1 MVSKPQARE
10 GSIRGPETLDEGWWA
25 AILTEDETVKPR
37 SPMNLIDVPPL
48 SMADS
53 WTVIQRAYAADQ
65 IVCLTVSGYN
75 RGGLLVQGDQV
86 QGFVPLSH
94 LIDIPNTAS
103 EAERRELLSAYVGRV
118 LQLKVIEC
126 QPEQKRAIFSERAA
140 QAGEGR
146 RRALFETLIPGAVVS
161 GTVTNLTEFG
171 AFIDLGGVEG
181 LVHVSELS
189 WGRVQHPT
197 DILTLGE
204 LVRVLVLQINCDNC
218 RIALSLKRLS
228 TNPWERAMERY
239 QPGDVVPA
247 EITTTTRFGAFAR
260 LEEGIEGLIH
270 ISTVPNSNRS
280 NLRALL
286 VPGRQ
291 VHVRILRLDADRRR
305 LGLGL
310 VKPE

>member
-1 MVSKPQARE
+1 MVPMPKAQGNETP
-10 GSIRGPETLDEGWWA
+10 GPENLDEGWWTALLSEDNLATNRVRGVALSA
-25 AILTEDETVKPR
+25 A
-37 SPMNLIDVPPL
+37 PL
-48 SMADS
+48 SESVNWA
-53 WTVIQRAYAADQ
+53 TVQRAYAADQ
-65 IVCLTVSGYN
+65 IVCLTVHGYN
-75 RGGLLVQGDQV
+75 RGGLLVQADSV

-94 LIDIPNTAS
+94 LVDVPNTAS
-103 EAERRELLSAYVGRV
+103 ETERRELLAAYVGRV

-126 QPEQKRAIFSERAA
+126 EPEQERVIFSERAA

-146 RRALFETLIPGAVVS
+146 RKMLFESLQPGAIVV
-161 GTVTNLTEFG
+161 GTVTNITEFG
-171 AFIDLGGVEG
+171 AFVDLGGVEG

-197 DILTLGE
+197 DLLTLGQR
-204 LVRVLVLQINCDNC
+204 VRVLVLQINCENC
-218 RIALSLKRLS
+218 RIALSIKRLCP
-228 TNPWERAMERY
+228 NPWETAIERY

-270 ISTVPNSNRS
+270 ISSISSSGAV
-280 NLRALL
+280 NLRSLL

-291 VHVRILRLDADRRR
+291 VHVRILHLDADRRR

-310 VKPE
+310 VQPE